1 VIAPGAHDEEAI
13 VDTAKNGRATAR
25 VIRVGGPAM
34 PYDPT
39 YHLLG
44 RLDKIRGRVRAEK
57 PDVLEVNSPYL
68 AAAGAFASGR
78 LEAGV
83 RTLFW
88 HADHVDTY
96 ARPMLERRVSSRVAD
111 AMLAPAW
118 AGVRLLAS
126 RFDAT
131 FAAGKAQVE
140 KLRAHG
146 VPRVHH
152 VPFGVDKDVF
162 APSARS
168 EERRGELLGAKHQ
181 AAHDGAALVVA
192 SGRFAVEK
200 RWDVLLDAFCMLRAR
215 GVDAVLA
222 IFGDGPEKER
232 MQARVAGRDDVRFVG
247 FEKDRARLASAFAS
261 ADVFAHSC
269 PYETFGLSVA
279 EATACGAPVVV
290 PDQGGAS
297 EGVDRS
303 CAEIYSSLDV
313 EAYAAAIERML
324 AKRGEA
330 LRARTLRAAKKVISV
345 EDHFEDVLDI
355 YRALLGKRNREDTKT
370 RRI

>member
-1 VIAPGAHDEEAI
+1 VIAPGPRDEDLVVARS
-13 VDTAKNGRATAR
+13 GQATAR
-25 VIRVGGPAM
+25 VLRVGGRAM

-44 RLDKIRGRVRAEK
+44 RLDKVRARMRDEK

-68 AAAGAFASGR
+68 AAAGALASGHR
-78 LEAGV
+78 DVGI

-96 ARPMLERRVSSRVAD
+96 LRPMLAGRVPSRVAD

-118 AGVRLLAS
+118 GAIRALAG

-131 FAAGKAQVE
+131 FAAGKSQVE

-152 VPFGVDKDVF
+152 VPFGVDKDAF
-162 APSARS
+162 SPSARS
-168 EERRGELLGAKHQ
+168 EERRRELLGPDQ
-181 AAHDGAALVVA
+181 ASAALVVA

-200 RWDVLLDAFCMLRAR
+200 RWDVLIDAFCMLRAR

-222 IFGDGPEKER
+222 IFGDGPERDR
-232 MQARVAGRDDVRFVG
+232 MRAMVQTRGAHDDVRFLG

-261 ADVFAHSC
+261 ADVLAHSC

-279 EATACGAPVVV
+279 EAMSCAVPVVV
-290 PDQGGAS
+290 PDQGGAR
-297 EGVDRS
+297 EVADPS
-303 CAEIYSSLDV
+303 CAEIYASLCVD
-313 EAYAAAIERML
+313 ACAAAIERTL
-324 AKRGEA
+324 AHRGEA
-330 LRARTLRAAKKVISV
+330 LRARCLKAAKRIISV

-355 YRALLGKRNREDTKT
+355 YRTLLAT
-370 RRI
+370 RSRAR